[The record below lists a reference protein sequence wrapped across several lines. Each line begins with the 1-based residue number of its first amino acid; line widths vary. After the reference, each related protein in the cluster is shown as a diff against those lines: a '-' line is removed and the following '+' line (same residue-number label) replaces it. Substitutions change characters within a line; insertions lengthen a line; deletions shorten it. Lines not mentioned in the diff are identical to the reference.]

1 MDCKICGEETK
12 NSDAICDNCKA
23 IITNMNMRIDGFE
36 I

>member
-12 NSDAICDNCKA
+12 NSDAICDNCGSRRP
-23 IITNMNMRIDGFE
+23 NMNVRMDGFE